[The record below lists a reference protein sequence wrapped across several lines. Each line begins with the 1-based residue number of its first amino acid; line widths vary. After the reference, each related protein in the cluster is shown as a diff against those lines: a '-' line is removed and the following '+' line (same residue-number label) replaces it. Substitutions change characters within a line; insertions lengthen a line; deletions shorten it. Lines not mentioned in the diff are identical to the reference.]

1 MPLRA
6 HEEITAGFLAGCAD
20 ALACHPVDV
29 VKTQAHVNRGTN
41 VPFTQALVAQA
52 RAHGLPSLYR
62 GVLPACLR
70 PQALCMYVGYEW
82 SKKAV
87 CEDAKKMTTREAFA
101 AGWLTAYVESAC
113 VTPFETVKVRMQTRE
128 NMSRYASSLG
138 CAREIARTEGMKG
151 LYAGFWPTCLRN
163 NVFNSFYFGTI
174 HYCKDEYLSAP
185 DSLVEQAAQNV
196 GVGIIAGL
204 VATVFKMPFDILKSR
219 MQGQV
224 PNASGALEYPTMMEA
239 AVRIFRNEGVGAFYK
254 GTGVTAARITL
265 GFPVSFVAFEAVAS
279 MFENEIR

>member
-29 VKTQAHVNRGTN
+29 VKTQAHVNRGAN

-87 CEDAKKMTTREAFA
+87 CEDAKKMT
-101 AGWLTAYVESAC
+101 L
-113 VTPFETVKVRMQTRE
+113 
-128 NMSRYASSLG
+128 SL
-138 CAREIARTEGMKG
+138 
-151 LYAGFWPTCLRN
+151 
-163 NVFNSFYFGTI
+163 I
-174 HYCKDEYLSAP
+174 H
-185 DSLVEQAAQNV
+185 
-196 GVGIIAGL
+196 I
-204 VATVFKMPFDILKSR
+204 
-219 MQGQV
+219 
-224 PNASGALEYPTMMEA
+224 
-239 AVRIFRNEGVGAFYK
+239 
-254 GTGVTAARITL
+254 
-265 GFPVSFVAFEAVAS
+265 
-279 MFENEIR
+279 